1 MDIQKFVQ
9 RRKRRGISQ
18 VALCDGI
25 CTQSTLSK
33 FENNGQIP
41 SVMILGKLCQRL
53 DLSIDDLAE
62 DGGSSRESVRKTIL
76 DEAELN
82 LMAEK
87 FPVVIKQ
94 LKTVKEAELP
104 NRQQRM
110 QYYYLRGMIDT
121 LTNNQ
126 TATTMFNFTQILD
139 KLDEQHET
147 VYSQL
152 AYLGSGI
159 LYARKNELGNA
170 EFFFT
175 KVINYLKLQNEPAKL
190 AELSGTEYLRVTM
203 MLYYVAEYEAL
214 RERDA
219 KSNQAL
225 QNVAHLCQNRHLTF
239 FMPRVRLLQANNA
252 IRSGKG
258 AEDILDSLNEALVFA
273 RFNHNNV
280 VELQAAALK
289 KHFASVASED
299 K

>member
-9 RRKRRGISQ
+9 RRKKRGISQ

-33 FENNGQIP
+33 FESNGQIP
-41 SVMILGKLCQRL
+41 SVLILGKLCQRL

-62 DGGSSRESVRKTIL
+62 NGKSTQEPVHKTVL

-87 FPVVIKQ
+87 FPLVISQ
-94 LKTVKEAELP
+94 LRSVREQELP

-110 QYYYLRGMIDT
+110 QYYYLRGMLDT

-175 KVINYLKLQNEPAKL
+175 KVINYLRAQNDSVKL
-190 AELSGTEYLRVTM
+190 AKESTTTYLRLIM

-214 RERDA
+214 RERYSR
-219 KSNQAL
+219 SNHCL
-225 QNVAHLCQNRHLTF
+225 QMVTDFCAQRHVTF
-239 FMPRVRLLQANNA
+239 FMPRTRLLQANNA
-252 IRSGKG
+252 IRGG
-258 AEDILDSLNEALVFA
+258 GDPDRIADLLNDALVFA

-289 KHFASVASED
+289 KHFA
-299 K
+299 

>member
-33 FENNGQIP
+33 FESNGQIP
-41 SVMILGKLCQRL
+41 SVLILGKLCQRL

-62 DGGSSRESVRKTIL
+62 DGKCTQKPVHKTVL

-87 FPVVIKQ
+87 FPLVISQ
-94 LKTVKEAELP
+94 LRSVKEQKLP

-110 QYYYLRGMIDT
+110 QYYYLRGMLDT

-175 KVINYLKLQNEPAKL
+175 KVINYLRAQNDSVKL
-190 AELSGTEYLRVTM
+190 AKETPTTYLRLIM

-214 RERDA
+214 RERYPR
-219 KSNQAL
+219 SNHCLKMVTDFCAR
-225 QNVAHLCQNRHLTF
+225 RHVTF
-239 FMPRVRLLQANNA
+239 FMPRTRLLQANNA
-252 IRSGKG
+252 IRGG
-258 AEDILDSLNEALVFA
+258 GDPAHIADLLNDALVFA

-280 VELQAAALK
+280 VELQTAALK
-289 KHFASVASED
+289 KHFA
-299 K
+299 

>member
-9 RRKRRGISQ
+9 RRKKRGISQ

-33 FENNGQIP
+33 FESNGQIP
-41 SVMILGKLCQRL
+41 SVLILGKLCQRL

-62 DGGSSRESVRKTIL
+62 DGKCTQKPVHKTVL

-87 FPVVIKQ
+87 FPLVISQ
-94 LKTVKEAELP
+94 LRSVKEQKLP

-110 QYYYLRGMIDT
+110 QYYYLRGMLDT

-175 KVINYLKLQNEPAKL
+175 KVINYLRAQNDSVKL
-190 AELSGTEYLRVTM
+190 AKETPTTYLRLIM

-214 RERDA
+214 RERYPR
-219 KSNQAL
+219 SNHCLKMVTDFCAR
-225 QNVAHLCQNRHLTF
+225 RHVTF
-239 FMPRVRLLQANNA
+239 FMPRTRLLQANNA
-252 IRSGKG
+252 IRGG
-258 AEDILDSLNEALVFA
+258 GDPAHIADLLNDALVFA

-280 VELQAAALK
+280 VELQTAALK
-289 KHFASVASED
+289 KHFA
-299 K
+299 